1 MCAFSS
7 VPDIQ
12 VTDSGFFF
20 WRATLGASEGKSSSQ
35 QLGMTTLR
43 PKGNKFSGGERDFL
57 EEQRQR

>member
-20 WRATLGASEGKSSSQ
+20 WRATLGASEGKSRS
-35 QLGMTTLR
+35 LTTAR
-43 PKGNKFSGGERDFL
+43 DDNASPNKGNKFSGGDTRERFL
-57 EEQRQR
+57 G

>member
-20 WRATLGASEGKSSSQ
+20 LAGDPWGIRGQE
-35 QLGMTTLR
+35 
-43 PKGNKFSGGERDFL
+43 
-57 EEQRQR
+57 